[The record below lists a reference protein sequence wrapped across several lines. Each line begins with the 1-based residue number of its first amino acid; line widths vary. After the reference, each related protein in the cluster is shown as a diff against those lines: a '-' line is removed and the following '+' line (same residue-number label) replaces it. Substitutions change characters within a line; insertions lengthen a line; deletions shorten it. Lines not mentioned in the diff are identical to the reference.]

1 MSLALLQRF
10 GPLLSLSNKLAG
22 ELTDTDLGNVATA
35 LGGQKGL
42 ALLPLLTQLRD
53 GAPEVPV
60 MEILGSDQAR
70 SMYEKLIAKNE
81 EEDSILFAKCPCC
94 GALFETNLKG

>member
-10 GPLLSLSNKLAG
+10 GPLLSLASKRAG
-22 ELTDTDLGNVATA
+22 DLTDTDLSNVAMA
-35 LGGQKGL
+35 LGGQEGL
-42 ALLPLLTQLRD
+42 VMLPVLTQLRD

-70 SMYEKLIAKNE
+70 SMYEKLVAKNE

-94 GALFETNLKG
+94 GALFETKLKG